1 MALKAVPIKP
11 VEAHRLDDPRRP
23 DIPKP
28 EPPVQN
34 SPRVVAEPSAQP
46 TPTRA
51 RRQPRPTRSP
61 TSDTSAAPATISSA
75 TNHSAAT
82 ALVNPYAHG
91 GRPHQVA
98 VSLYVPQWERIE
110 EQCAEL
116 RAQGVRDATV
126 TRWLFA
132 VLHFRAPHGP
142 DAAAELLRR
151 WGRLEANDES
161 PYFGLRKE
169 ARGVRFFE
177 SLWDQQRALIT
188 EIRHTAGQGRPTLAV
203 WTAAV
208 VELSGPKTAAEAR
221 DILRELRVLLA
232 GDPE

>member
-23 DIPKP
+23 GSETPQQGLPAAPKAGTAESAAP
-28 EPPVQN
+28 SPPVRRRPAARPQRRR
-34 SPRVVAEPSAQP
+34 SAESAP
-46 TPTRA
+46 TPAPEPTRA
-51 RRQPRPTRSP
+51 PDGPEW
-61 TSDTSAAPATISSA
+61 
-75 TNHSAAT
+75 
-82 ALVNPYAHG
+82 LVNPYARG

-116 RAQGVRDATV
+116 RAQGVHDATV

-132 VLHFRAPHGP
+132 VLHFRAPVERE
-142 DAAAELLRR
+142 AAVQLLRR
-151 WGRLEANDES
+151 WGRLEADEDG

-177 SLWDQQRALIT
+177 ALWERQRALVA
-188 EIRHTAGQGRPTLAV
+188 ELRHAAGPGRPTLAS
-203 WTAAV
+203 WSTAAV
-208 VELSGPKTAAEAR
+208 ELEGPKTTAQAR
-221 DILRELRVLLA
+221 ELLRELRVLLA
-232 GDPE
+232 GDPA